1 MKAAIYYGVKDI
13 RVEDIPVPECGDN
26 DVLVKCV
33 RCGICGSAVMWAVMR
48 PDAGLDMKW

>member
-33 RCGICGSAVMWAVMR
+33 RCGICGQL
-48 PDAGLDMKW
+48 PDRRSCGR